1 VNNLSTKEKNQK
13 LQFNPEDSIFDLRI
27 KQYKNT
33 LLLAIICFVAF
44 AGVFA
49 GGMVW
54 LIVFTNA
61 LGTLVLIFS
70 FVLLFFAVMFLGV
83 YILSNKVIK
92 DVRGFINESD
102 KQNIKDY
109 ALSTDAET
117 RSAYYQFLFGT
128 CALVDIATEED
139 IPFFEKLLEDSPEK
153 NKVVIKALMNL
164 FARKHGYDTFAEF
177 KEK

>member
-1 VNNLSTKEKNQK
+1 MNNLSTKEKNQK

-33 LLLAIICFVAF
+33 LLLSIICFVVF

-49 GGMVW
+49 GGMY
-54 LIVFTNA
+54 LIFFNA
-61 LGTLVLIFS
+61 LGMIFFLFS
-70 FVLLFFAVMFLGV
+70 FILLFVAVSFLGV
-83 YILSNKVIK
+83 HILSNKVIK
-92 DVRGFINESD
+92 DVQGFINEKD
-102 KQNIKDY
+102 KQNMKDY
-109 ALSTDAET
+109 ALSADAET

-164 FARKHGYDTFAEF
+164 FARKHGYDTFVEF

>member
-1 VNNLSTKEKNQK
+1 MSTKEKNQK

-70 FVLLFFAVMFLGV
+70 FVLLFF
-83 YILSNKVIK
+83 
-92 DVRGFINESD
+92 
-102 KQNIKDY
+102 KDY

>member
-1 VNNLSTKEKNQK
+1 
-13 LQFNPEDSIFDLRI
+13 
-27 KQYKNT
+27 
-33 LLLAIICFVAF
+33 
-44 AGVFA
+44 
-49 GGMVW
+49 
-54 LIVFTNA
+54 
-61 LGTLVLIFS
+61 
-70 FVLLFFAVMFLGV
+70 
-83 YILSNKVIK
+83 
-92 DVRGFINESD
+92 
-102 KQNIKDY
+102 KDY